1 MEDNEMANAGA
12 IRIGIAGWNFAEWR
26 GEFYPK
32 GLPQKQELNFASRAL
47 RTIEINGTFYG
58 HQKPE
63 SFASWANE
71 TPESFRFTV
80 KGHQLVTHLKKLK
93 DVEIPLAN
101 FFASGPL
108 ALGKKLGPFVW
119 QLPPNLGFDA
129 ERMEKFLGQ
138 LPKTTDDLVALAGKH
153 DERLKSSP
161 FTSAKDVGP
170 IRHAIE
176 VRHKSFADPAFIAQM
191 RHHNVALVT
200 ADTLD
205 WPAVDVTADF
215 AYLRLQGAPGKERY
229 EDAELDVWA
238 ARLEA
243 LAMGAAMP
251 DAKYIDGPPESTPR
265 DVFAYFVS
273 TDKVHA
279 PRNAMYVMERLG
291 LSGPD

>member
-1 MEDNEMANAGA
+1 MAEPGT

-32 GLPQKQELNFASRAL
+32 GLPQKQELGFASKAL
-47 RTIEINGTFYG
+47 RTIEVNGTFYG

-63 SFASWANE
+63 SFGAWAKE

-119 QLPPNLGFDA
+119 QLPPNLGFDTG
-129 ERMEKFLGQ
+129 RMESFLGQ
-138 LPKTTDDLVALAGKH
+138 LPKTAHDLVILAGKH
-153 DERLKSSP
+153 DERLKSNP
-161 FTSAKDVGP
+161 FIDTKDVGP

-176 VRHKSFADPAFIAQM
+176 VRHKSFADPAFIDQM
-191 RHHNVALVT
+191 RRHNVALVT
-200 ADTLD
+200 ADTAD
-205 WPAVDVTADF
+205 WPAMDVTADF
-215 AYLRLQGAPGKERY
+215 AYLRLQGAPGQERY
-229 EDAELDVWA
+229 DDAQLDLWA
-238 ARLEA
+238 ARLKA
-243 LAMGAAMP
+243 LSEGTAMP
-251 DAKYIDGPPESTPR
+251 DAKLVGAPAPEGKPR

-291 LSGPD
+291 LKGPA

>member
-1 MEDNEMANAGA
+1 MASTGA

-63 SFASWANE
+63 SFANWASE
-71 TPESFRFTV
+71 TPQSFRFTV

-93 DVEIPLAN
+93 DVEVPLAN

-129 ERMEKFLGQ
+129 GRMEKFLTQ
-138 LPKTTDDLVALAGKH
+138 LPKTADDLVALAGKH

-161 FTSAKDVGP
+161 FIDTRDVGP

-191 RHHNVALVT
+191 RTHNVALVT
-200 ADTLD
+200 ADTED
-205 WPAVDVTADF
+205 WPAMDVTADF

-243 LAMGAAMP
+243 LATGAAMP
-251 DAKYIDGPPESTPR
+251 EAGYIAGPPESLPR

-279 PRNAMYVMERLG
+279 PRNARYVMERLG
-291 LSGPD
+291 LNGPD